1 MHAIIALMSKSTHFI
16 PLIVAHRGDS
26 ANSPENTLAAFR
38 LALENGA
45 DGIEL
50 DVMLSAD
57 KNLVVIHDDTLERTS
72 NGNGKVSDMPF
83 AALRELDAGS
93 WYDLKFKGEPIPLLD
108 EVFSEFG
115 GKFLINVELK
125 NYQTPKDQ
133 LPELV
138 VALVKKHGIS
148 DSVLFSSFNAR
159 NLPRV
164 KSLAPEIR
172 TGLLTLPG
180 VLGLPMRGLLGRRFK
195 ADDLHPY
202 YRDVSTRMVQARH
215 KIGQKV
221 NVWTVDAPEDLRRM
235 KSLGVDMII
244 CNDPARA
251 RQILEG

>member
-1 MHAIIALMSKSTHFI
+1 MRLCTKNTHFI

-26 ANSPENTLAAFR
+26 ANGPENTLAAFR

-57 KNLVVIHDDTLERTS
+57 QKLMVIHDDTLDRTS
-72 NGNGKVSDMPF
+72 NGHGKVGDLPLE
-83 AALRELDAGS
+83 ALRELDAGS
-93 WYDLKFKGEPIPLLD
+93 WFSPEFKGEHIPSLD
-108 EVFSEFG
+108 EVFAEFG

-125 NYQTPKDQ
+125 NYKTPKDQ

-138 VALVKKHGIS
+138 VALVKKHGLS
-148 DSVLFSSFNAR
+148 DSVLLSSFNAR
-159 NLPRV
+159 NLPRA

-180 VLGLPMRGLLGRRFK
+180 VLGLPMRGFMGRRFG

-202 YRDVSTRMVQARH
+202 YRDVSAGMVQSRH
-215 KIGQKV
+215 KLGQKV

-235 KSLGVDMII
+235 KSFGVDMII
-244 CNDPARA
+244 CNDPAHA
-251 RQILEG
+251 REILEG

>member
-1 MHAIIALMSKSTHFI
+1 MHAIIALMSKNTHFI

-26 ANSPENTLAAFR
+26 ANGPENTLAAFR

-57 KNLVVIHDDTLERTS
+57 QKLMVIHDDTLDRTS
-72 NGNGKVSDMPF
+72 NGHGKVADLPF

-93 WYDLKFKGEPIPLLD
+93 WYGLKFKGEPIPLLE
-108 EVFSEFG
+108 EVFAELG

-125 NYQTPKDQ
+125 NYKTPKDQ
-133 LPELV
+133 LPELAV
-138 VALVKKHGIS
+138 KLVKKHGLS
-148 DSVLFSSFNAR
+148 DSVLLSSFNAS

-180 VLGLPMRGLLGRRFK
+180 LLGLPMRGLLGRRFK

-202 YRDVSTRMVQARH
+202 YRDVSTRMVQFRH
-215 KIGQKV
+215 KLGQNV
-221 NVWTVDAPEDLRRM
+221 NVWTVDAPEDQRRM
-235 KSLGVDMII
+235 QAFGVDMII